1 MQSLEDA
8 PAEFTPHF
16 RLFAL
21 VTAGRDAGEH
31 RFETDA
37 LAEHV
42 LAWLRLADGLRH
54 AGFSVKGARVEV
66 SDMAAVEA
74 LCLAQGV
81 SVEVLAR
88 VGATLPGSLRD
99 PRSELGPLHR
109 RLPTEAALRLDR
121 VRERVVPAIATAF
134 PATEVRFDLSR
145 LEGLGYYRGLAF
157 RISVEGPAGS
167 LPVVD
172 GGVVPWMQALL
183 ADRKERLVASAIGTE
198 AVCKVCPPEPK
209 LGR

>member
-1 MQSLEDA
+1 MRRDGAETRWRDQSY
-8 PAEFTPHF
+8 PHD
-16 RLFAL
+16 
-21 VTAGRDAGEH
+21 TY
-31 RFETDA
+31 
-37 LAEHV
+37 
-42 LAWLRLADGLRH
+42 WRLATDGL
-54 AGFSVKGARVEV
+54 AVVVEN
-66 SDMAAVEA
+66 
-74 LCLAQGV
+74 
-81 SVEVLAR
+81 
-88 VGATLPGSLRD
+88 
-99 PRSELGPLHR
+99 
-109 RLPTEAALRLDR
+109 EAALRLDR

-134 PATEVRFDLSR
+134 PATQVRFDLSR